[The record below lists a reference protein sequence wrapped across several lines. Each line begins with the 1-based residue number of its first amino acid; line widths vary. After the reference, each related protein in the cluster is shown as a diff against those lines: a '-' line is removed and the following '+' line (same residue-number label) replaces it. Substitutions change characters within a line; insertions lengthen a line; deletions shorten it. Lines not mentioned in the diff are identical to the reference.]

1 MKRIVLLLTL
11 ILFTIV
17 WAIKADSEMLT
28 AASNVVIIVNDSDT
42 NVTPVAVTP
51 TPATV
56 KAVEPVSGTA
66 LEKQSSFA
74 IFFIICVLF
83 FSIILVYL
91 LIKFHF
97 HYLPESIGI
106 VFLGAIIGG
115 IFQILNYL
123 ELADFQEE
131 EMLSPT
137 IFFLVMLP
145 PIIFESGYSLHKG
158 NFFANIG
165 SICTYAV
172 FGTAISAITIG
183 SGLFVLGIADVVYPF
198 TLRESLSFGALIS
211 AVDPVATLAIFS
223 SIDVH
228 PTLYMLVFG
237 ESVLNDAVA
246 IVMCDSVINFDDTT
260 STAAAIGVG
269 VGSFLLKF
277 IVSSLIGVVF
287 ALALAVILKY
297 VHLNRVPSLEFCTV
311 GLFAY
316 GPYFLADGLN
326 YSGIMAILASGIV
339 MSHYAHF
346 NLSPVT
352 QITVQQTF
360 RTFAF
365 LAESCVFAY
374 LGMAIFS
381 FSHSFKPAFVIWTL
395 ILCLVGRAIN
405 IFPISVVV
413 NKFREHQIDFKKQF
427 IMWFSGLRG
436 AIAFALAIHLPF
448 PNDKRRVIVSTTLV
462 IVLFS
467 ILFFGGSTMPL
478 MNLLQNID
486 NPPEIKHKKLPQ
498 SEDSDSE
505 PETSERA
512 RKTRFPSY
520 STHEEEGGEEEYP
533 LSKTMEM
540 GRSMEASQIP
550 GETEDIWHGAKGF
563 TVLDTKYF
571 IPFFRKRFTKEEIKD
586 AYTKMQ
592 SLTSQWHSDV
602 EGGKLSDDKE
612 CDESSL

>member
-1 MKRIVLLLTL
+1 MDNISSSDVE
-11 ILFTIV
+11 V
-17 WAIKADSEMLT
+17 EM
-28 AASNVVIIVNDSDT
+28 T
-42 NVTPVAVTP
+42 NKIET
-51 TPATV
+51 
-56 KAVEPVSGTA
+56 VEPKEHLSGAT
-66 LEKQSSFA
+66 LEKKNSFA
-74 IFFIICVLF
+74 IFFILCVLF
-83 FSIILVYL
+83 FSIVLVYL

-106 VFLGAIIGG
+106 VGLGALIGAL
-115 IFQILNYL
+115 FQMLNYF
-123 ELADFQEE
+123 ELADLKDE

-158 NFFANIG
+158 NFFANLG

-172 FGTAISAITIG
+172 FGTAVSAITIG
-183 SGLFVLGIADVVYPF
+183 CGLFVLGIADVVYPF
-198 TLRESLSFGALIS
+198 TLRESLGFGALIS
-211 AVDPVATLAIFS
+211 AVDPVATLAIFQ

-246 IVMCDSVINFDDTT
+246 IVMCDSVINFDDSQSTT
-260 STAAAIGVG
+260 MAVLAG

-277 IVSSLIGVVF
+277 TVSAVIGVVF
-287 ALALAVILKY
+287 ALALALILKY
-297 VHLNRVPSLEFCTV
+297 VQLNKVPSLEFCTV

-316 GPYFLADGLN
+316 GPYFLADGLS
-326 YSGIMAILASGIV
+326 YSGIMAILSSGIV

-413 NKFREHQIDFKKQF
+413 NKFREHKIDFKKQF

-436 AIAFALAIHLPF
+436 AIAFSLAIHLPF
-448 PNDKRRVIVSTTLV
+448 SEDKRRVIVSTTLV
-462 IVLFS
+462 NFYYIF
-467 ILFFGGSTMPL
+467 ITF
-478 MNLLQNID
+478 I
-486 NPPEIKHKKLPQ
+486 I
-498 SEDSDSE
+498 
-505 PETSERA
+505 
-512 RKTRFPSY
+512 
-520 STHEEEGGEEEYP
+520 
-533 LSKTMEM
+533 
-540 GRSMEASQIP
+540 SM
-550 GETEDIWHGAKGF
+550 
-563 TVLDTKYF
+563 
-571 IPFFRKRFTKEEIKD
+571 
-586 AYTKMQ
+586 
-592 SLTSQWHSDV
+592 
-602 EGGKLSDDKE
+602 
-612 CDESSL
+612 

>member
-1 MKRIVLLLTL
+1 MPKSKYYGL
-11 ILFTIV
+11 ILLIV
-17 WAIKADSEMLT
+17 IFSLWTYVKGQDPSELAISTNISDNISQNVSVSISVPDKPADMNQQGE
-28 AASNVVIIVNDSDT
+28 I
-42 NVTPVAVTP
+42 
-51 TPATV
+51 
-56 KAVEPVSGTA
+56 VSGSA
-66 LEKQSSFA
+66 LEKQNSFT
-74 IFFIICVLF
+74 IFFILCVLF

-106 VFLGAIIGG
+106 VFLGAIIGAL
-115 IFQILNYL
+115 FQLLNYMQ
-123 ELADFQEE
+123 LANFQEE

-158 NFFANIG
+158 NFFANFG

-172 FGTAISAITIG
+172 FGTAISAVTIG
-183 SGLFVLGIADVVYPF
+183 GGLFVLGMADVVYPF
-198 TLRESLSFGALIS
+198 TLKETLSFGALIS
-211 AVDPVATLAIFS
+211 AVDPVATLAIFQS
-223 SIDVH
+223 LDVH

-246 IVMCDSVINFDDTT
+246 IVMCDSVINFDDTK
-260 STAAAIGVG
+260 STATAIGIG
-269 VGSFLLKF
+269 IGSFLLKF
-277 IVSSLIGVVF
+277 TVSALIGIIF
-287 ALALAVILKY
+287 ALSLALILKH

-316 GPYFLADGLN
+316 APYFLAEGLN

-381 FSHSFKPAFVIWTL
+381 FSHNFKPAFVIWTL
-395 ILCLVGRAIN
+395 ILCLVGRAVN
-405 IFPISVVV
+405 IFPISFCV

-448 PNDKRRVIVSTTLV
+448 NLEKRRVIVSTTLV
-462 IVLFS
+462 SFYSSFKSRFATYTAHYVLWLHVFYIS
-467 ILFFGGSTMPL
+467 CK
-478 MNLLQNID
+478 ND
-486 NPPEIKHKKLPQ
+486 
-498 SEDSDSE
+498 
-505 PETSERA
+505 
-512 RKTRFPSY
+512 
-520 STHEEEGGEEEYP
+520 
-533 LSKTMEM
+533 
-540 GRSMEASQIP
+540 
-550 GETEDIWHGAKGF
+550 
-563 TVLDTKYF
+563 
-571 IPFFRKRFTKEEIKD
+571 
-586 AYTKMQ
+586 
-592 SLTSQWHSDV
+592 
-602 EGGKLSDDKE
+602 
-612 CDESSL
+612 

>member
-1 MKRIVLLLTL
+1 MKSFCAVIFLIVFCT
-11 ILFTIV
+11 V
-17 WAIKADSEMLT
+17 WVFKVEGDVSVNT
-28 AASNVVIIVNDSDT
+28 SSKVVIIEDSK
-42 NVTPVAVTP
+42 NASLSSNQS
-51 TPATV
+51 A
-56 KAVEPVSGTA
+56 KSAASKEPVSGATI
-66 LEKQSSFA
+66 EKQNSFA
-74 IFFIICVLF
+74 IFFILCVLF
-83 FSIILVYL
+83 FSILLVYL

-106 VFLGAIIGG
+106 VFLGAIIGAL
-115 IFQILNYL
+115 FQVLNYF
-123 ELADFQEE
+123 ELADFKEE
-131 EMLSPT
+131 EMMSPT
-137 IFFLVMLP
+137 IFFLIMLP

-158 NFFANIG
+158 NFFANFG
-165 SICTYAV
+165 SIFTYAV
-172 FGTAISAITIG
+172 LGTAVSALTIG

-198 TLRESLSFGALIS
+198 TLKESLSFGALIS
-211 AVDPVATLAIFS
+211 AVDPVATLAIFQ

-237 ESVLNDAVA
+237 ESVLNDAVS
-246 IVMCDSVINFDDTT
+246 IVMCDSVINFDDST
-260 STAAAIGVG
+260 STAWAITLG

-277 IVSSLIGVVF
+277 TVSSLVGVIF
-287 ALALAVILKY
+287 ALALAIILKY
-297 VHLNRVPSLEFCTV
+297 VHLNKVPSLEFCTV

-365 LAESCVFAY
+365 LAESMVFAY

-405 IFPISVVV
+405 IFPISVIV

-427 IMWFSGLRG
+427 VMWFSGLRG
-436 AIAFALAIHLPF
+436 AIAFSLALHLPF
-448 PNDKRRVIVSTTLV
+448 PNEKRRVIVSTTLV

-478 MNLLQNID
+478 MKLLQNID
-486 NPPEIKHKKLPQ
+486 SDDKSTTKHKKLPQ
-498 SEDSDSE
+498 SDNESDEDIEDSEAD
-505 PETSERA
+505 
-512 RKTRFPSY
+512 
-520 STHEEEGGEEEYP
+520 EEYP

-540 GRSMEASQIP
+540 GRSMEANQIP
-550 GETEDIWHGAKGF
+550 GETDSDIWHGAKGF
-563 TVLDTKYF
+563 TVLDNKYF
-571 IPFFRKRFTKEEIKD
+571 IPLFRKRFTKQEIKD

-592 SLTSQWHSDV
+592 DLTNQWHSDV
-602 EGGKLSDDKE
+602 EGGKLSDERD